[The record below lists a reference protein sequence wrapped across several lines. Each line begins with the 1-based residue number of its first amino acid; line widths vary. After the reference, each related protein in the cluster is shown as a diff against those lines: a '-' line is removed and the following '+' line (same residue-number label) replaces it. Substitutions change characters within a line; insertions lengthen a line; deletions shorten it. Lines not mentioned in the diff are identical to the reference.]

1 MANLFSPRDT
11 DGVDDYD
18 MSEEQEYDPIPRP
31 DNSVRE
37 PVEPGR
43 RRGFATPANIVRRN
57 GRRIS
62 VINLTPM
69 DMRRWSDQS
78 LQNLAY
84 LGQSVAA
91 SSRARAR
98 DRAAFGRDNAGARDQ
113 AVFGRARD
121 YPPPVGGWG
130 QLQQLAGWIDAANTA
145 RMPPDFETAFRDA
158 EQEWYDRYPPTRA
171 AAAEEPGHYGRLQP
185 WDGYNRLADQ
195 ESADRPETVED
206 YVNWLTEPEPHQRPA
221 TDNLTESE
229 LLDWLLSGGAPSRL
243 ADQES
248 AVRHPAGSGEPEPS
262 EPEVHC
268 SALEQFL
275 NLRVGVA
282 PGGGPPRARAEV
294 ARQPE
299 RVPSW
304 LVINGEWTT
313 EPPKGKKVRDFLAT
327 LKPGQC
333 SLRALF
339 HARAALAKDIKDIN
353 PDDWTYATVGKMI
366 DFLNKRHIPSRFF
379 DGMGRIVYSQD
390 WVGSKHKV
398 KFRVAGGHVMAFTSR
413 CSKPEAIFT
422 LVGDSPSPM
431 AEVFNMLGKHFG
443 LRSTVSIWNREFY
456 DLCNIRAPIWT
467 PENMRASFCYD
478 MNKAY
483 PSIMCN
489 PNCIFPLS
497 NGGEIVSAFEPQ
509 LMNTRELIAHGFYEV
524 NIQEL
529 TRPTTRPGEEHLIIG
544 ASHGWGWMYGDVL
557 VKAYPDADVLV
568 RGSYITEGFTTGRPL
583 SLDDGSALATLMR
596 STFRTTNPGDD
607 ETKLFFNTLV
617 TYSGMIEST
626 ASSTTLDINAPLEM
640 DEWNYYNKASEEIQ
654 DATPRMGDDNTNT
667 KPNWSQTLLGRH
679 LKGTRDRTFSIA
691 GQLAKLAIYSYV
703 RLALLE
709 MFRDVVAAVPGAYL
723 TRLATDSISFYSEI
737 DCSDIESF
745 NVSDKIGPLP
755 GQFKLQP
762 TVAKGNPP
770 RPIPINPPAI
780 PMYAPS
786 TAACLQPPPAVLVDL
801 EDLYAAFWERRMCS
815 AAVFG
820 PPGSGKTTQVLKKE
834 IIPSLRK
841 HSLTPVL
848 ATKTSA
854 HAERL
859 GGVTLGSILSPKL
872 DTEAQRR
879 ALSRSVIIID
889 EAGMSSPSDISNIR
903 DLHPAGIV
911 LVGDPRQLTSSGCLV
926 AIARTLKLP
935 IAWTAPHSKDRFGG
949 SAAMRNVL
957 STLETKI
964 DEMIE
969 TGVFSGDP
977 LAIAWPHRLEA
988 DLEAAGLRFVD
999 SVQDAMDSFEDAGP
1013 IHVLGYRRKYTY
1025 ENKTLLGMLAKN
1037 EIESVSTVHKAQ
1049 GQTLEGNLIITDFR
1063 TDPRLIYTAISRATS
1078 INKVAVL
1085 RDPLSV

>member
-11 DGVDDYD
+11 DDVDDYG

-43 RRGFATPANIVRRN
+43 RPGFATPANVTGRN

-62 VINLTPM
+62 MIRLSPM
-69 DMRRWSDQS
+69 DVRDWSDQS

-91 SSRARAR
+91 SGLARAH
-98 DRAAFGRDNAGARDQ
+98 DQAAFGRDNAGARAFDKH
-113 AVFGRARD
+113 
-121 YPPPVGGWG
+121 YPPPIGGWG
-130 QLQQLAGWIDAANTA
+130 QLRQLAGWIDAANTS
-145 RMPPDFETAFRDA
+145 RMPPDFSVTFRQA
-158 EQEWYDRYPPTRA
+158 EQEWYDRYPPA
-171 AAAEEPGHYGRLQP
+171 APQ
-185 WDGYNRLADQ
+185 
-195 ESADRPETVED
+195 ADRPETVED
-206 YVNWLTEPEPHQRPA
+206 YVNWLTEPTLQR
-221 TDNLTESE
+221 DESQAAPSVGPSTAE
-229 LLDWLLSGGAPSRL
+229 DQLLDWLLGPPAQGPTSRSATGKSLGDCQERADPDAAASGHTTPARARAL
-243 ADQES
+243 EADRPR
-248 AVRHPAGSGEPEPS
+248 AAT
-262 EPEVHC
+262 
-268 SALEQFL
+268 ALEQFL
-275 NLRVGVA
+275 GLRVGVA
-282 PGGGPPRARAEV
+282 AAGQPLDERA
-294 ARQPE
+294 
-299 RVPSW
+299 PSW

-313 EPPKGKKVRDFLAT
+313 EPPKGKKVRDFLET

-366 DFLNKRHIPSRFF
+366 DFLNERHIPSRFF

-398 KFRVAGGHVMAFTSR
+398 KFMVAGGHVMAFTSR

-422 LVGDSPSPM
+422 LIGDSPSPM

-456 DLCNIRAPIWT
+456 DKCNIRAPIWMPDST
-467 PENMRASFCYD
+467 RASFCYD

-489 PNCIFPLS
+489 PDCIFPLS
-497 NGGEIVSAFEPQ
+497 SGGELVTAFDPQ
-509 LMNTRELIAHGFYEV
+509 HMNTRELTAHGFYEV

-529 TRPTTRPGEEHLIIG
+529 TQSAATSRRPGEEHLIIG
-544 ASHGWGWMYGDVL
+544 AIHGWGWMYGDVL
-557 VKAYPDADVLV
+557 AKAYPDADVTV
-568 RGSYITEGFTTGRPL
+568 RGSYITEGFTAGRPL
-583 SLDDGSALATLMR
+583 SLDDGSALAALMR
-596 STFRTTNPGDD
+596 STFKATKPNDD
-607 ETKLFFNTLV
+607 EVKLFFGTLV

-626 ASSTTLDINAPLEM
+626 SSSTTLDINAPLEE

-654 DATPRMGDDNTNT
+654 DATPRMGDDNTNA

-679 LKGTRDRTFSIA
+679 LKGTRDRSFSIA

-709 MFRDVVAAVPGAYL
+709 MFRDVIAAMPSAYL
-723 TRLATDSISFYSEI
+723 TRLATDSISFYSDTCDSI
-737 DCSDIESF
+737 DVGID
-745 NVSDKIGPLP
+745 SDKIGTKP
-755 GQFKLQP
+755 GQFKLQEA
-762 TVAKGNPP
+762 VAKGEPP
-770 RPIPINPPAI
+770 KPIPLNPPAI

-786 TAACLQPPPAVLVDL
+786 TAACLQPPPAVAVDL

-879 ALSRSVIIID
+879 ALSKSVIIID

-935 IAWTAPHSKDRFGG
+935 IAWTSPHSKDRFGG

-957 STLETKI
+957 SVLETKI

-969 TGVFSGDP
+969 TGVFSGDA
-977 LAIAWPHRLEA
+977 LAIAWPRGLEA

-999 SVQDAMDSFEDAGP
+999 SVQEAMVSFEDAGP

-1049 GQTLEGNLIITDFR
+1049 GQTLEGNLIITDFW

-1078 INKVAVL
+1078 IDKVAVL